1 MVNQTENSAEL
12 FAVVGAGYRTYE
24 PPKRKRTFREKLK
37 GKPIFSPI
45 LRFEKR
51 EIHTVFLCFPNL
63 ALTKNLSPR
72 LLAKSCGAALKTGI
86 SGRKTRKKEDRM
98 PKRKP
103 SFNTIYI
110 SERVQE
116 CLRPIARCA
125 LTTVVAPMGYGKTTA
140 INWFL
145 AEKTKGGK
153 AVAIRL
159 SIYSEK
165 LPMLWRSAQD
175 AFRFA
180 GLDVLSAFDFPT
192 GEAAATLVL
201 EELCRA
207 FSSGKTA
214 YYLFLDDFHLLR
226 DERAVRFICRISAR
240 LPENAHLI
248 VASRDRFL
256 PAGEIVRL
264 GGNLHQIGMEQ
275 LRLNHTELA
284 VYAHR
289 CGADLSEQQ
298 LEALLR
304 SSEGWFS
311 AIYLNL
317 RALSERGRLP
327 DGSSDIFEMF
337 TAAMIDPLEPDRQ
350 EFLAVMGLADE
361 FTAEMARFVTENPET
376 DAIIQD
382 LTCQNAFVTRLPDSQ
397 RYRFHHMMKEC
408 ALRKFHTLPQ
418 TVQTRYW
425 NRFGSWY
432 GAHGQYLHALGA
444 YGRSGNNDA
453 ALTIIEKDA
462 GNLLSALHP
471 EELLER
477 LNACPEEVLM
487 RHPTAILVLMRR
499 LFTWRQIPKMLQ
511 LKALLERAIAERS
524 DMPEEERGNLLGEC
538 DLIMSFLM
546 YNDITKMSQLH
557 RSASRQMS
565 RPAVTIQAGS
575 SWTFGSPSVLMM
587 YYRAPGELQKEMHEM
602 HECMPH
608 YYRIT
613 NGHGLGAELVMD
625 AEASFMQGKLREAEI
640 GLARARAAIAG
651 SGQEN
656 MALCCDF
663 LELRLLGSGG
673 RRRLDVKARAEALLA
688 RHDVVLLNMFESIL
702 AYYYALLQEAE
713 KIPDVFRIHRLDTV
727 NYFAPGKPMMELIEN
742 QVYLAQGEFPRVIG
756 RSEPQLAV
764 CESLHYALVALHIRL
779 QTASA
784 YEALGNRA
792 MARKLLVRALEDAEP
807 DGFVLPFA
815 ENAPYLMDHYS
826 ALSRELETPFAA
838 SVCEL
843 SGRWLSRQQTSG
855 SRQEPI
861 EALRELSERERS
873 VAQLMALRK
882 TNREIAETL
891 FLSEG
896 TVKQYI
902 NRIYSK
908 LQLTGTAQEKRRALT
923 ALLQKN

>member
-1 MVNQTENSAEL
+1 
-12 FAVVGAGYRTYE
+12 
-24 PPKRKRTFREKLK
+24 
-37 GKPIFSPI
+37 
-45 LRFEKR
+45 
-51 EIHTVFLCFPNL
+51 
-63 ALTKNLSPR
+63 
-72 LLAKSCGAALKTGI
+72 
-86 SGRKTRKKEDRM
+86 M

-264 GGNLHQIGMEQ
+264 GGNLHQIGMEH

-289 CGADLSEQQ
+289 CGAELSEQQ

-327 DGSSDIFEMF
+327 DASSDIFEMF
-337 TAAMIDPLEPDRQ
+337 TAAMIDPLPPGRQ

-408 ALRKFHTLPQ
+408 ALRKFRTLPEQ
-418 TVQTRYW
+418 SQICYW

-432 GAHGQYLHALGA
+432 GAQGQYLHALGA
-444 YGRSGNNDA
+444 YGRSGNSDA

-477 LNACPEEVLM
+477 LNACPEEVLT

-511 LKALLERAIAERS
+511 LKALLERAIAES
-524 DMPEEERGNLLGEC
+524 PDMPEEERGNLLGEC

-546 YNDITKMSQLH
+546 YNDITKMSELH

-565 RPAVTIQAGS
+565 RSAVTIQAGS

-587 YYRAPGELQKEMHEM
+587 YYRAPGELQKETHEM

-625 AEASFMQGKLREAEI
+625 AEASFMQGKLHEAEI

-713 KIPDVFRIHRLDTV
+713 KIPDVFRLHRLDTV

-756 RSEPQLAV
+756 RSEPLLSG

-792 MARKLLVRALEDAEP
+792 MARKLLARALEDAEP

-815 ENAPYLMDHYS
+815 ENAPYLMNHYS

-843 SGRWLSRQQTSG
+843 SERWLSRQQTSG

>member
-1 MVNQTENSAEL
+1 
-12 FAVVGAGYRTYE
+12 
-24 PPKRKRTFREKLK
+24 
-37 GKPIFSPI
+37 
-45 LRFEKR
+45 
-51 EIHTVFLCFPNL
+51 
-63 ALTKNLSPR
+63 
-72 LLAKSCGAALKTGI
+72 
-86 SGRKTRKKEDRM
+86 M

-264 GGNLHQIGMEQ
+264 GGNLHQIGMEH

-289 CGADLSEQQ
+289 CGAELSEQQ

-327 DGSSDIFEMF
+327 DASSDIFEMF
-337 TAAMIDPLEPDRQ
+337 TAAMIDPLPPGRQ

-408 ALRKFHTLPQ
+408 ALRKFRTLPEQ
-418 TVQTRYW
+418 SQICYW

-432 GAHGQYLHALGA
+432 GAQGQYLHALGA
-444 YGRSGNNDA
+444 YGRSGNSDA

-477 LNACPEEVLM
+477 LNACPEEVLT

-511 LKALLERAIAERS
+511 LKALLERAIAES
-524 DMPEEERGNLLGEC
+524 PDMPEEERGNLLGEC

-546 YNDITKMSQLH
+546 YNDITKMSELH

-587 YYRAPGELQKEMHEM
+587 YYRAPGELQKETREM

-625 AEASFMQGKLREAEI
+625 AEASFMQGKLHEAEI

-713 KIPDVFRIHRLDTV
+713 KIPDVFRLHRLDTV

-756 RSEPQLAV
+756 RSEPLLSG

-815 ENAPYLMDHYS
+815 ENAPYLMNHYS

-843 SGRWLSRQQTSG
+843 SERWLSRQQTSG

-861 EALRELSERERS
+861 EALRELSESERS

>member
-1 MVNQTENSAEL
+1 
-12 FAVVGAGYRTYE
+12 
-24 PPKRKRTFREKLK
+24 
-37 GKPIFSPI
+37 
-45 LRFEKR
+45 
-51 EIHTVFLCFPNL
+51 
-63 ALTKNLSPR
+63 
-72 LLAKSCGAALKTGI
+72 
-86 SGRKTRKKEDRM
+86 M

-110 SERVQE
+110 SKRVQE
-116 CLRPIARCA
+116 CLCPIAHCA

-153 AVAIRL
+153 AVAIRM

-180 GLDVLSAFDFPT
+180 GLDVLSAYDFPT

-240 LPENAHLI
+240 LPDNAHLI

-256 PAGEIVRL
+256 PEGEIVRL
-264 GGNLHQIGMEQ
+264 GGNLHQIGMEH

-289 CGADLSEQQ
+289 CGAELSEQQ

-327 DGSSDIFEMF
+327 DASSDIFEMF
-337 TAAMIDPLEPDRQ
+337 TAAMIDPLPPGRQ

-408 ALRKFHTLPQ
+408 ALRKFRTLPEQ
-418 TVQTRYW
+418 SQTRYW
-425 NRFGSWY
+425 NRFGVWY

-477 LNACPEEVLM
+477 LNACPEEVLT

-511 LKALLERAIAERS
+511 LKALLERAIAES
-524 DMPEEERGNLLGEC
+524 PDMPEEERGNLLGEC
-538 DLIMSFLM
+538 DLIMSFLL
-546 YNDITKMSQLH
+546 YNDITKMSRLH

-587 YYRAPGELQKEMHEM
+587 YYRAPGELQKETHEM

-640 GLARARAAIAG
+640 GLERARAAIAG
-651 SGQEN
+651 SRQEN

-663 LELRLLGSGG
+663 LELRLLRSGG
-673 RRRLDVKARAEALLA
+673 RHRLDIKARAEALLA

-702 AYYYALLQEAE
+702 AYYYALLQEPE
-713 KIPDVFRIHRLDTV
+713 KIPDVFRLHRLDTV

-756 RSEPQLAV
+756 RSEPLLSV
-764 CESLHYALVALHIRL
+764 CGSLHYALVALHIRL

-815 ENAPYLMDHYS
+815 ENAPYLMDLYL

-843 SGRWLSRQQTSG
+843 SERWLSQQQTSG

>member
-1 MVNQTENSAEL
+1 
-12 FAVVGAGYRTYE
+12 
-24 PPKRKRTFREKLK
+24 
-37 GKPIFSPI
+37 
-45 LRFEKR
+45 
-51 EIHTVFLCFPNL
+51 
-63 ALTKNLSPR
+63 
-72 LLAKSCGAALKTGI
+72 
-86 SGRKTRKKEDRM
+86 M

-264 GGNLHQIGMEQ
+264 GGNLHQIGMEH

-289 CGADLSEQQ
+289 CGAELSEQQ

-327 DGSSDIFEMF
+327 DASSDIFEMF
-337 TAAMIDPLEPDRQ
+337 TAAMIDPLPPGRQ

-408 ALRKFHTLPQ
+408 ALRKFRTLPEQ
-418 TVQTRYW
+418 SQICYW

-432 GAHGQYLHALGA
+432 GAHGQYLHALSA
-444 YGRSGNNDA
+444 YRMSGNSDA

-477 LNACPEEVLM
+477 LNACPEEVLT

-511 LKALLERAIAERS
+511 LKALLERAIAES
-524 DMPEEERGNLLGEC
+524 PDMPEEERGNLLGEC

-546 YNDITKMSQLH
+546 YNDITKMSELH

-587 YYRAPGELQKEMHEM
+587 YYRAPGELQKETHEM

-640 GLARARAAIAG
+640 GLERARAAIAG
-651 SGQEN
+651 SRQEN

-663 LELRLLGSGG
+663 LELRLLRSGG
-673 RRRLDVKARAEALLA
+673 RHRLDIKARAEALLA

-713 KIPDVFRIHRLDTV
+713 KIPDVFRLHRLDTV

-756 RSEPQLAV
+756 RSEPLLSG

-815 ENAPYLMDHYS
+815 ENAPYLMNHYS

-843 SGRWLSRQQTSG
+843 SERWLSRQQTSG

>member
-1 MVNQTENSAEL
+1 M
-12 FAVVGAGYRTYE
+12 
-24 PPKRKRTFREKLK
+24 
-37 GKPIFSPI
+37 
-45 LRFEKR
+45 
-51 EIHTVFLCFPNL
+51 
-63 ALTKNLSPR
+63 PR
-72 LLAKSCGAALKTGI
+72 
-86 SGRKTRKKEDRM
+86 
-98 PKRKP
+98 RKP

-116 CLRPIARCA
+116 CLHPIARCA

-153 AVAIRL
+153 AVAIRM

-192 GEAAATLVL
+192 SEAAATLVL

-264 GGNLHQIGMEQ
+264 GGNLHQIGMEH

-289 CGADLSEQQ
+289 CGAELSEQQ

-327 DGSSDIFEMF
+327 DASSDIFEMF
-337 TAAMIDPLEPDRQ
+337 TAAMIDPLPPGRQ

-408 ALRKFHTLPQ
+408 ALRKFRTLPEQ
-418 TVQTRYW
+418 SQICYW

-432 GAHGQYLHALGA
+432 GAHGQYLHALSA
-444 YGRSGNNDA
+444 YRMSGNSDA

-477 LNACPEEVLM
+477 LNACPEEVLT

-511 LKALLERAIAERS
+511 LKALLERAIAES
-524 DMPEEERGNLLGEC
+524 PDMPEEERGNLLGEC

-546 YNDITKMSQLH
+546 YNDITKMSELH

-587 YYRAPGELQKEMHEM
+587 YYRAPGELQKETHEM

-640 GLARARAAIAG
+640 GLERARAAIAG
-651 SGQEN
+651 SRQEN

-663 LELRLLGSGG
+663 LELRLLRSGG

-713 KIPDVFRIHRLDTV
+713 KIPDVFRLHRLDTV

-756 RSEPQLAV
+756 RSEPLLSG

-815 ENAPYLMDHYS
+815 ENAPYLMNHYS

-843 SGRWLSRQQTSG
+843 SERWLSRQQTSG

>member
-1 MVNQTENSAEL
+1 
-12 FAVVGAGYRTYE
+12 
-24 PPKRKRTFREKLK
+24 
-37 GKPIFSPI
+37 
-45 LRFEKR
+45 
-51 EIHTVFLCFPNL
+51 
-63 ALTKNLSPR
+63 
-72 LLAKSCGAALKTGI
+72 
-86 SGRKTRKKEDRM
+86 M

-110 SERVQE
+110 SKRVQE
-116 CLRPIARCA
+116 CLCPIAHCA

-153 AVAIRL
+153 AVAIRM

-180 GLDVLSAFDFPT
+180 GLDVLSAYDFPT

-240 LPENAHLI
+240 LPDNAHLI

-264 GGNLHQIGMEQ
+264 GGNLHQIGMEH

-289 CGADLSEQQ
+289 CGAELSEQQ

-327 DGSSDIFEMF
+327 DASSDIFETF
-337 TAAMIDPLEPDRQ
+337 TAAMIDPLPPGRQ

-408 ALRKFHTLPQ
+408 ALRKFRTLPEQ
-418 TVQTRYW
+418 SQICYW

-477 LNACPEEVLM
+477 LNACPEEVLT

-511 LKALLERAIAERS
+511 LKALLERAIAES
-524 DMPEEERGNLLGEC
+524 PDMPEEERGNLLGEC
-538 DLIMSFLM
+538 DLIMSFLL
-546 YNDITKMSQLH
+546 YNDITKMSRLH

-587 YYRAPGELQKEMHEM
+587 YYRAPGELQKETHEM

-640 GLARARAAIAG
+640 GLERARAAIAG

-663 LELRLLGSGG
+663 LELRLLRSGG
-673 RRRLDVKARAEALLA
+673 RRRLDIKARAEALLA

-702 AYYYALLQEAE
+702 AYYYALLQEPE
-713 KIPDVFRIHRLDTV
+713 KIPDVFRLHRLDTV

-756 RSEPQLAV
+756 RSEPLLSG

-815 ENAPYLMDHYS
+815 ENAPYLMNHYS

-838 SVCEL
+838 AVCEL
-843 SGRWLSRQQTSG
+843 SECWISRQQTSG

>member
-1 MVNQTENSAEL
+1 
-12 FAVVGAGYRTYE
+12 
-24 PPKRKRTFREKLK
+24 
-37 GKPIFSPI
+37 
-45 LRFEKR
+45 
-51 EIHTVFLCFPNL
+51 
-63 ALTKNLSPR
+63 
-72 LLAKSCGAALKTGI
+72 
-86 SGRKTRKKEDRM
+86 M

-264 GGNLHQIGMEQ
+264 GGNLHQIGMEH

-289 CGADLSEQQ
+289 CGAELSEQQ

-327 DGSSDIFEMF
+327 DASSDIFEMF
-337 TAAMIDPLEPDRQ
+337 TAAMIDPLPPGRQ

-408 ALRKFHTLPQ
+408 ALRKFRTLPEQ
-418 TVQTRYW
+418 SQICYW

-432 GAHGQYLHALGA
+432 GAQGQYLHALGA
-444 YGRSGNNDA
+444 YGRSGNSDA

-477 LNACPEEVLM
+477 LNACPEEVLT

-511 LKALLERAIAERS
+511 LKALLERAIAES
-524 DMPEEERGNLLGEC
+524 PDMPEEERGNLLGEC

-546 YNDITKMSQLH
+546 YNDITKMSELH

-587 YYRAPGELQKEMHEM
+587 YYRAPGELQKETREM

-625 AEASFMQGKLREAEI
+625 AEASFMQGKLHEAEI

-713 KIPDVFRIHRLDTV
+713 KIPDVFRLHRLDTV

-756 RSEPQLAV
+756 RSEPLLSG

-792 MARKLLVRALEDAEP
+792 MARKLLARALEDAEP

-815 ENAPYLMDHYS
+815 ENAPYLMNHYS

-843 SGRWLSRQQTSG
+843 SERWLSRQQTSG

>member
-1 MVNQTENSAEL
+1 
-12 FAVVGAGYRTYE
+12 
-24 PPKRKRTFREKLK
+24 
-37 GKPIFSPI
+37 
-45 LRFEKR
+45 
-51 EIHTVFLCFPNL
+51 
-63 ALTKNLSPR
+63 
-72 LLAKSCGAALKTGI
+72 
-86 SGRKTRKKEDRM
+86 M

-153 AVAIRL
+153 AVAIRM

-226 DERAVRFICRISAR
+226 DERAVRFICRISSR

-264 GGNLHQIGMEQ
+264 GGNLHQIGMEH

-289 CGADLSEQQ
+289 CGAELSEQQ

-327 DGSSDIFEMF
+327 DASSDIFEMF
-337 TAAMIDPLEPDRQ
+337 TAAMIDPLPPGRQ

-408 ALRKFHTLPQ
+408 ALRKFRTLPEQ
-418 TVQTRYW
+418 SQICYW

-432 GAHGQYLHALGA
+432 GAHGQYLHALSA
-444 YGRSGNNDA
+444 YRMSSNNDA

-477 LNACPEEVLM
+477 LNACPEEVLT

-511 LKALLERAIAERS
+511 LKALLERAIAES
-524 DMPEEERGNLLGEC
+524 PDMPEEERGNLLGEC

-546 YNDITKMSQLH
+546 YNDITKMSELH

-587 YYRAPGELQKEMHEM
+587 YYRAPGELQKETHEM

-713 KIPDVFRIHRLDTV
+713 KIPDVFRLHRLDTV

-756 RSEPQLAV
+756 RSEPLLSG

-815 ENAPYLMDHYS
+815 ENAPYLMNHYS

-843 SGRWLSRQQTSG
+843 SERWLSRQQTSG

>member
-1 MVNQTENSAEL
+1 
-12 FAVVGAGYRTYE
+12 
-24 PPKRKRTFREKLK
+24 
-37 GKPIFSPI
+37 
-45 LRFEKR
+45 
-51 EIHTVFLCFPNL
+51 
-63 ALTKNLSPR
+63 
-72 LLAKSCGAALKTGI
+72 
-86 SGRKTRKKEDRM
+86 M

-153 AVAIRL
+153 AVAIRM

-264 GGNLHQIGMEQ
+264 GGNLHQIGMEH

-289 CGADLSEQQ
+289 CGAELSEQQ

-327 DGSSDIFEMF
+327 DASSDIFEMF
-337 TAAMIDPLEPDRQ
+337 TAAMIDPLPPGRQ

-408 ALRKFHTLPQ
+408 ALRKFRTLPEQ
-418 TVQTRYW
+418 SQICYW

-432 GAHGQYLHALGA
+432 GAQGQYLHALGA
-444 YGRSGNNDA
+444 YGRSGNSDA

-477 LNACPEEVLM
+477 LNACPEEVLT

-511 LKALLERAIAERS
+511 LKALLERAIAES
-524 DMPEEERGNLLGEC
+524 PDMPEEERGNLLGEC

-546 YNDITKMSQLH
+546 YNDITKMSELH

-587 YYRAPGELQKEMHEM
+587 YYRAPGELQKETREM

-625 AEASFMQGKLREAEI
+625 AEASFMQGKLHEAEI

-713 KIPDVFRIHRLDTV
+713 KIPDVFRLHRLDTV

-756 RSEPQLAV
+756 RSEALMSG

-815 ENAPYLMDHYS
+815 ENAPYLMNHYS

-843 SGRWLSRQQTSG
+843 SERWLSRQQTSG

>member
-1 MVNQTENSAEL
+1 
-12 FAVVGAGYRTYE
+12 
-24 PPKRKRTFREKLK
+24 
-37 GKPIFSPI
+37 
-45 LRFEKR
+45 
-51 EIHTVFLCFPNL
+51 
-63 ALTKNLSPR
+63 
-72 LLAKSCGAALKTGI
+72 
-86 SGRKTRKKEDRM
+86 M

-153 AVAIRL
+153 AVAIRM

-264 GGNLHQIGMEQ
+264 GGNLHQIGMEH

-289 CGADLSEQQ
+289 CGAELSEQQ
-298 LEALLR
+298 MEALLR

-327 DGSSDIFEMF
+327 DASSDIFEMF
-337 TAAMIDPLEPDRQ
+337 TAAMIDPLPPGRQ

-408 ALRKFHTLPQ
+408 ALRKFRTLPEQ
-418 TVQTRYW
+418 SQICYW

-432 GAHGQYLHALGA
+432 GAQGQYLHALGA
-444 YGRSGNNDA
+444 YGRSGNSDA

-477 LNACPEEVLM
+477 LNACPEEVLT

-511 LKALLERAIAERS
+511 LKALLERAIAES
-524 DMPEEERGNLLGEC
+524 PDMPEEERGNLLGEC

-546 YNDITKMSQLH
+546 YNDITKMSELH

-587 YYRAPGELQKEMHEM
+587 YYRAPGELQKETHEM

-625 AEASFMQGKLREAEI
+625 AEASFMQGKLHEAEI

-673 RRRLDVKARAEALLA
+673 KRRLDVKARAEALLA

-713 KIPDVFRIHRLDTV
+713 KIPDVFRLHRLDTV

-756 RSEPQLAV
+756 RSEPLLSG

-815 ENAPYLMDHYS
+815 ENAPYLMNHYS

-838 SVCEL
+838 SVCEA
-843 SGRWLSRQQTSG
+843 SGQWLSRKETSG
-855 SRQEPI
+855 APCELP

>member
-1 MVNQTENSAEL
+1 
-12 FAVVGAGYRTYE
+12 
-24 PPKRKRTFREKLK
+24 
-37 GKPIFSPI
+37 
-45 LRFEKR
+45 
-51 EIHTVFLCFPNL
+51 
-63 ALTKNLSPR
+63 
-72 LLAKSCGAALKTGI
+72 
-86 SGRKTRKKEDRM
+86 M

-153 AVAIRL
+153 AVAIRM

-264 GGNLHQIGMEQ
+264 GGNLHQIGMEH

-289 CGADLSEQQ
+289 CGAELSEQQ

-327 DGSSDIFEMF
+327 DASSDIFEMF
-337 TAAMIDPLEPDRQ
+337 TAAMIDPLPPGRQ

-408 ALRKFHTLPQ
+408 ALRKFRTLPEQ
-418 TVQTRYW
+418 SQICYW

-432 GAHGQYLHALGA
+432 GAQGQYLHALSA
-444 YGRSGNNDA
+444 YRMSGNSDA

-477 LNACPEEVLM
+477 LNACPEEVLT

-511 LKALLERAIAERS
+511 LKALLERAIAES
-524 DMPEEERGNLLGEC
+524 PDMPEEERGNLLGEC

-546 YNDITKMSQLH
+546 YNDITKMSELH

-587 YYRAPGELQKEMHEM
+587 YYRAPGELQKETHEM

-663 LELRLLGSGG
+663 LELRLLRSGG

-713 KIPDVFRIHRLDTV
+713 KIPDVFRLHRLDTV

-756 RSEPQLAV
+756 RSEPLLSG

-815 ENAPYLMDHYS
+815 ENAPYLMNHYS

-838 SVCEL
+838 SVCEA
-843 SGRWLSRQQTSG
+843 SGQWLSRKETSG
-855 SRQEPI
+855 APCELP

>member
-1 MVNQTENSAEL
+1 
-12 FAVVGAGYRTYE
+12 
-24 PPKRKRTFREKLK
+24 
-37 GKPIFSPI
+37 
-45 LRFEKR
+45 
-51 EIHTVFLCFPNL
+51 
-63 ALTKNLSPR
+63 
-72 LLAKSCGAALKTGI
+72 
-86 SGRKTRKKEDRM
+86 M

-153 AVAIRL
+153 AVAIRM

-264 GGNLHQIGMEQ
+264 GGNLHQIGMEH

-289 CGADLSEQQ
+289 CGAELSEQQ

-327 DGSSDIFEMF
+327 DASSDIFEMF
-337 TAAMIDPLEPDRQ
+337 TAAMIDPLPPGRQ

-408 ALRKFHTLPQ
+408 ALRKFRTLPEQ
-418 TVQTRYW
+418 SQICYW

-432 GAHGQYLHALGA
+432 GAQGQYLHALGA
-444 YGRSGNNDA
+444 YGRSGNSDA

-477 LNACPEEVLM
+477 LNACPEEVLT

-511 LKALLERAIAERS
+511 LKALLERAIAES
-524 DMPEEERGNLLGEC
+524 PDMPEEERGNLLGEC

-546 YNDITKMSQLH
+546 YNDITKMSELH

-587 YYRAPGELQKEMHEM
+587 YYRAPGELQKETREM

-625 AEASFMQGKLREAEI
+625 AEASFMQGKLHEAEI

-702 AYYYALLQEAE
+702 ADYYALLQEAE
-713 KIPDVFRIHRLDTV
+713 KIPDVFRLHRLDTV

-756 RSEPQLAV
+756 RSEPLLSG

-815 ENAPYLMDHYS
+815 ENAPYLMNHYS

-843 SGRWLSRQQTSG
+843 SERWLSRQQTSG

-861 EALRELSERERS
+861 EALRELSESERS

>member
-1 MVNQTENSAEL
+1 
-12 FAVVGAGYRTYE
+12 
-24 PPKRKRTFREKLK
+24 
-37 GKPIFSPI
+37 
-45 LRFEKR
+45 
-51 EIHTVFLCFPNL
+51 
-63 ALTKNLSPR
+63 
-72 LLAKSCGAALKTGI
+72 
-86 SGRKTRKKEDRM
+86 M

-153 AVAIRL
+153 AVAIRM

-264 GGNLHQIGMEQ
+264 GGNLHQIGMEH

-289 CGADLSEQQ
+289 CGAELSEQQ

-327 DGSSDIFEMF
+327 DASSDIFEMF
-337 TAAMIDPLEPDRQ
+337 TAAMIDPLPPGRQ

-408 ALRKFHTLPQ
+408 ALRKFRTLPEQ
-418 TVQTRYW
+418 SQICYW

-432 GAHGQYLHALGA
+432 GAQGQYLHALGA
-444 YGRSGNNDA
+444 YGRSGISDA
-453 ALTIIEKDA
+453 ALTFIEKDA

-477 LNACPEEVLM
+477 LNACPEEVLT

-511 LKALLERAIAERS
+511 LKALLERAIAES
-524 DMPEEERGNLLGEC
+524 PDMPEEERGNLLGEC

-546 YNDITKMSQLH
+546 YNDITKMSELH

-587 YYRAPGELQKEMHEM
+587 YYRAPGELQKETREM

-625 AEASFMQGKLREAEI
+625 AEASFMQGKLHEAEI

-713 KIPDVFRIHRLDTV
+713 KIPDVFRLHRLDTV

-756 RSEPQLAV
+756 RSEPLLSG

-815 ENAPYLMDHYS
+815 ENAPYLMNHYS

-843 SGRWLSRQQTSG
+843 SERWLSRQQTSG

-861 EALRELSERERS
+861 EALRELSESERS

>member
-1 MVNQTENSAEL
+1 
-12 FAVVGAGYRTYE
+12 
-24 PPKRKRTFREKLK
+24 
-37 GKPIFSPI
+37 
-45 LRFEKR
+45 
-51 EIHTVFLCFPNL
+51 
-63 ALTKNLSPR
+63 
-72 LLAKSCGAALKTGI
+72 
-86 SGRKTRKKEDRM
+86 M

-264 GGNLHQIGMEQ
+264 GGNLHQIGMEH

-289 CGADLSEQQ
+289 CGAELSEQQ

-327 DGSSDIFEMF
+327 DASSDIFEMF
-337 TAAMIDPLEPDRQ
+337 TAAMIDPLPPDRQ

-408 ALRKFHTLPQ
+408 ALRKFRTLPEQ
-418 TVQTRYW
+418 SQICYW

-432 GAHGQYLHALGA
+432 GAQGQYLHALGA
-444 YGRSGNNDA
+444 YGRSGNSDA

-477 LNACPEEVLM
+477 LNACPEEVLT

-511 LKALLERAIAERS
+511 LKALLERAIAES
-524 DMPEEERGNLLGEC
+524 PDMPEEERGNLLGEC

-546 YNDITKMSQLH
+546 YNDITKMSELH

-587 YYRAPGELQKEMHEM
+587 YYRAPGELQKETREM

-625 AEASFMQGKLREAEI
+625 AEASFMQGKLHEAEI

-713 KIPDVFRIHRLDTV
+713 KIPDVFRLHRLDTV

-756 RSEPQLAV
+756 RSEPLLSG

-792 MARKLLVRALEDAEP
+792 MARKLLARALEDAEP

-815 ENAPYLMDHYS
+815 ENAPYLMNHYS

-843 SGRWLSRQQTSG
+843 SERWLSRQQTSG

>member
-1 MVNQTENSAEL
+1 
-12 FAVVGAGYRTYE
+12 
-24 PPKRKRTFREKLK
+24 
-37 GKPIFSPI
+37 
-45 LRFEKR
+45 
-51 EIHTVFLCFPNL
+51 
-63 ALTKNLSPR
+63 
-72 LLAKSCGAALKTGI
+72 
-86 SGRKTRKKEDRM
+86 M

-264 GGNLHQIGMEQ
+264 GGNLHQIGMEH

-289 CGADLSEQQ
+289 CGAELSEQQ

-327 DGSSDIFEMF
+327 DASSDIFEMF
-337 TAAMIDPLEPDRQ
+337 TAAMIDPLPPGRQ

-408 ALRKFHTLPQ
+408 ALRKFRTLPEQ
-418 TVQTRYW
+418 SQICYW

-432 GAHGQYLHALGA
+432 GAQGQYLHALSA
-444 YGRSGNNDA
+444 YRMSGNSDA

-477 LNACPEEVLM
+477 LNACPEEVLT

-511 LKALLERAIAERS
+511 LKALLERAIAES
-524 DMPEEERGNLLGEC
+524 PDMPEEERGNLLGEC

-546 YNDITKMSQLH
+546 YNDITKMSELH

-587 YYRAPGELQKEMHEM
+587 YYRAPGELQKETHEM

-640 GLARARAAIAG
+640 GLERARAAIVG

-663 LELRLLGSGG
+663 LELRLLRSGG

-713 KIPDVFRIHRLDTV
+713 KIPDVFRLHRLDTV

-756 RSEPQLAV
+756 RSEPLLSG

-815 ENAPYLMDHYS
+815 ENAPYLMNHYS

-843 SGRWLSRQQTSG
+843 SERWLSRQQTSG

>member
-1 MVNQTENSAEL
+1 
-12 FAVVGAGYRTYE
+12 
-24 PPKRKRTFREKLK
+24 
-37 GKPIFSPI
+37 
-45 LRFEKR
+45 
-51 EIHTVFLCFPNL
+51 
-63 ALTKNLSPR
+63 
-72 LLAKSCGAALKTGI
+72 
-86 SGRKTRKKEDRM
+86 M

-264 GGNLHQIGMEQ
+264 GGNLHQIGMEH

-289 CGADLSEQQ
+289 CGAELSEQQ

-327 DGSSDIFEMF
+327 DASSDIFEMF
-337 TAAMIDPLEPDRQ
+337 TAAMIDPLPPDRQ

-408 ALRKFHTLPQ
+408 ALRKFRTLPEQ
-418 TVQTRYW
+418 SQICYW

-432 GAHGQYLHALGA
+432 GAQGQYLHALGA
-444 YGRSGNNDA
+444 YGRSGNSDA

-477 LNACPEEVLM
+477 LNACPEEVLT

-511 LKALLERAIAERS
+511 LKALLERAIAES
-524 DMPEEERGNLLGEC
+524 PDMPEEERGNLLGEC

-546 YNDITKMSQLH
+546 YNDITKMSELH

-587 YYRAPGELQKEMHEM
+587 YYRAPGELQKETHEM

-625 AEASFMQGKLREAEI
+625 AEASFMQGKLHEAEI

-713 KIPDVFRIHRLDTV
+713 KIPDVFRLHRLDTV

-756 RSEPQLAV
+756 RSEPLLSG

-815 ENAPYLMDHYS
+815 ENAPYLMNHYS

-843 SGRWLSRQQTSG
+843 SERWLSRQQTSG

-861 EALRELSERERS
+861 EALRELSESERS

>member
-1 MVNQTENSAEL
+1 
-12 FAVVGAGYRTYE
+12 
-24 PPKRKRTFREKLK
+24 
-37 GKPIFSPI
+37 
-45 LRFEKR
+45 
-51 EIHTVFLCFPNL
+51 
-63 ALTKNLSPR
+63 
-72 LLAKSCGAALKTGI
+72 
-86 SGRKTRKKEDRM
+86 M

-264 GGNLHQIGMEQ
+264 GGNLHQIGMEH

-289 CGADLSEQQ
+289 CGAELSEQQ

-327 DGSSDIFEMF
+327 DASSDIFEMF
-337 TAAMIDPLEPDRQ
+337 TAAMIDPLPPGRQ
-350 EFLAVMGLADE
+350 EFLAVLGLADE
-361 FTAEMARFVTENPET
+361 FTAEMACFVTENPET

-408 ALRKFHTLPQ
+408 ALRKFRTLPEQ
-418 TVQTRYW
+418 SQICYW
-425 NRFGSWY
+425 NRFGVWY
-432 GAHGQYLHALGA
+432 GAHGQYLHALSA
-444 YGRSGNNDA
+444 YRMSGNSDA

-477 LNACPEEVLM
+477 LNACPEEVLT

-511 LKALLERAIAERS
+511 LKALLERAIAES
-524 DMPEEERGNLLGEC
+524 PDMPEEERGNLLGEC

-546 YNDITKMSQLH
+546 YNDITKMSELH

-587 YYRAPGELQKEMHEM
+587 YYRAPGELQKETHEM

-640 GLARARAAIAG
+640 GLERARAAIAG

-702 AYYYALLQEAE
+702 AYYYALLQEPE
-713 KIPDVFRIHRLDTV
+713 KIPDVFRLHRLDTV

-756 RSEPQLAV
+756 RSEPLLSG

-815 ENAPYLMDHYS
+815 ENAPYLMNHYS

-843 SGRWLSRQQTSG
+843 SERWLSRQQTSG

>member
-1 MVNQTENSAEL
+1 
-12 FAVVGAGYRTYE
+12 
-24 PPKRKRTFREKLK
+24 
-37 GKPIFSPI
+37 
-45 LRFEKR
+45 
-51 EIHTVFLCFPNL
+51 
-63 ALTKNLSPR
+63 
-72 LLAKSCGAALKTGI
+72 
-86 SGRKTRKKEDRM
+86 M

-153 AVAIRL
+153 AVAIRM

-264 GGNLHQIGMEQ
+264 GGNLHQIGMEH

-289 CGADLSEQQ
+289 CGAELSEQQ

-327 DGSSDIFEMF
+327 DANSDIFEMF
-337 TAAMIDPLEPDRQ
+337 TAAMIDPLPPGRQ

-408 ALRKFHTLPQ
+408 ALRKFRTLPEQ
-418 TVQTRYW
+418 SQICYW

-432 GAHGQYLHALGA
+432 GAQGQYLHALGA
-444 YGRSGNNDA
+444 YGRSGNSDA
-453 ALTIIEKDA
+453 VLTIIEKDA

-477 LNACPEEVLM
+477 LNACPEEVLT

-511 LKALLERAIAERS
+511 LKALLERAIAES
-524 DMPEEERGNLLGEC
+524 PDMPEEERGNLLGEC

-546 YNDITKMSQLH
+546 YNDITKMSELH

-587 YYRAPGELQKEMHEM
+587 YYRAPGELQKETHEM

-625 AEASFMQGKLREAEI
+625 AEASFMQGKLHEAEI

-713 KIPDVFRIHRLDTV
+713 KIPDVFRLHRLDTV

-756 RSEPQLAV
+756 RSEPLLSG

-815 ENAPYLMDHYS
+815 ENAPYLMNHYS

-843 SGRWLSRQQTSG
+843 SERWLSRQQTSG

-861 EALRELSERERS
+861 EALRELSESERS

>member
-1 MVNQTENSAEL
+1 
-12 FAVVGAGYRTYE
+12 
-24 PPKRKRTFREKLK
+24 
-37 GKPIFSPI
+37 
-45 LRFEKR
+45 
-51 EIHTVFLCFPNL
+51 
-63 ALTKNLSPR
+63 
-72 LLAKSCGAALKTGI
+72 
-86 SGRKTRKKEDRM
+86 M

-116 CLRPIARCA
+116 CLRPIAHCA

-264 GGNLHQIGMEQ
+264 GGNLHQIGMEH

-289 CGADLSEQQ
+289 CGAELSEQQ

-327 DGSSDIFEMF
+327 DASSDIFEMF
-337 TAAMIDPLEPDRQ
+337 TAAMIDPLPPGRQ

-408 ALRKFHTLPQ
+408 ALRKFRTLPEQ
-418 TVQTRYW
+418 SQICYW

-432 GAHGQYLHALGA
+432 GAQGQYLHALGA
-444 YGRSGNNDA
+444 YGRSGNSDA

-477 LNACPEEVLM
+477 LNACPEEVLT

-511 LKALLERAIAERS
+511 LKALLEQAIAES
-524 DMPEEERGNLLGEC
+524 PDMPEEERGNLLGEC

-546 YNDITKMSQLH
+546 YNDITKMSELH

-587 YYRAPGELQKEMHEM
+587 YYRAPGELQKETHEM

-713 KIPDVFRIHRLDTV
+713 KIPDVFRLHRLDTV

-756 RSEPQLAV
+756 RSEPLLSG

-815 ENAPYLMDHYS
+815 ENAPYLMNHYS

-843 SGRWLSRQQTSG
+843 SERWLSRQQTSG

>member
-1 MVNQTENSAEL
+1 
-12 FAVVGAGYRTYE
+12 
-24 PPKRKRTFREKLK
+24 
-37 GKPIFSPI
+37 
-45 LRFEKR
+45 
-51 EIHTVFLCFPNL
+51 
-63 ALTKNLSPR
+63 
-72 LLAKSCGAALKTGI
+72 
-86 SGRKTRKKEDRM
+86 M

-153 AVAIRL
+153 AVAIRM

-264 GGNLHQIGMEQ
+264 GGNLHQIGMEH

-289 CGADLSEQQ
+289 CGAELSEQQ

-327 DGSSDIFEMF
+327 DASSDIFEMF
-337 TAAMIDPLEPDRQ
+337 TAAMIDPLPPGRQ

-408 ALRKFHTLPQ
+408 ALRKFRTLPEQ
-418 TVQTRYW
+418 SQICYW

-432 GAHGQYLHALGA
+432 GAQGQYLHALGA
-444 YGRSGNNDA
+444 YGRSGNSDA

-462 GNLLSALHP
+462 RNLLSALHP

-477 LNACPEEVLM
+477 LNACPEEVLT

-511 LKALLERAIAERS
+511 LKALLERAIAES
-524 DMPEEERGNLLGEC
+524 PDMPEEERGNLLGEC

-546 YNDITKMSQLH
+546 YNDITKMSELH

-587 YYRAPGELQKEMHEM
+587 YYRAPGELQKETREM

-625 AEASFMQGKLREAEI
+625 AEASFMQGKLHEAEI

-713 KIPDVFRIHRLDTV
+713 KIPDVFRLHRLDTV

-756 RSEPQLAV
+756 RSEPLLSG

-815 ENAPYLMDHYS
+815 ENAPYLMNHYS

-843 SGRWLSRQQTSG
+843 SERWLSRQQTSG

-861 EALRELSERERS
+861 EALRELSESERS

>member
-1 MVNQTENSAEL
+1 
-12 FAVVGAGYRTYE
+12 
-24 PPKRKRTFREKLK
+24 
-37 GKPIFSPI
+37 
-45 LRFEKR
+45 
-51 EIHTVFLCFPNL
+51 
-63 ALTKNLSPR
+63 
-72 LLAKSCGAALKTGI
+72 
-86 SGRKTRKKEDRM
+86 M

-226 DERAVRFICRISAR
+226 DERAVRFICRISTR
-240 LPENAHLI
+240 LPDNAHLI

-264 GGNLHQIGMEQ
+264 GGNLHQIGMEH

-289 CGADLSEQQ
+289 CGAELSEQQ

-327 DGSSDIFEMF
+327 DASSDIFEMF
-337 TAAMIDPLEPDRQ
+337 TAAMIDPLPPGRQ

-408 ALRKFHTLPQ
+408 ALREFRTLPEQ
-418 TVQTRYW
+418 SQICYW

-432 GAHGQYLHALGA
+432 GAQGQYLHALGA
-444 YGRSGNNDA
+444 YGRSGNSDA

-477 LNACPEEVLM
+477 LNACPEEVLT

-511 LKALLERAIAERS
+511 LKALLERAIAES
-524 DMPEEERGNLLGEC
+524 PDMPEEERGNLLGEC

-546 YNDITKMSQLH
+546 YNDITKMSELH

-625 AEASFMQGKLREAEI
+625 AEASFMQGKLHEAEI
-640 GLARARAAIAG
+640 GLARARAAIVG

-663 LELRLLGSGG
+663 LELRLLRSGG

-713 KIPDVFRIHRLDTV
+713 KIPDVFRLHRLDTV

-756 RSEPQLAV
+756 RSEPLLSG

-815 ENAPYLMDHYS
+815 ENAPYLMNHYS

-838 SVCEL
+838 AVCEA
-843 SGRWLSRQQTSG
+843 SGQWLSRKETSG

>member
-1 MVNQTENSAEL
+1 
-12 FAVVGAGYRTYE
+12 
-24 PPKRKRTFREKLK
+24 
-37 GKPIFSPI
+37 
-45 LRFEKR
+45 
-51 EIHTVFLCFPNL
+51 
-63 ALTKNLSPR
+63 
-72 LLAKSCGAALKTGI
+72 
-86 SGRKTRKKEDRM
+86 M

-192 GEAAATLVL
+192 SEAAATLVL

-264 GGNLHQIGMEQ
+264 GGNLHQIGMEH

-289 CGADLSEQQ
+289 CGAELSEQQ

-327 DGSSDIFEMF
+327 DASSDIFEMF
-337 TAAMIDPLEPDRQ
+337 TAAMIDPLPPDRQ

-408 ALRKFHTLPQ
+408 ALRKFRTLPEQ
-418 TVQTRYW
+418 SQICYW

-432 GAHGQYLHALGA
+432 GAQGQYLHALGA
-444 YGRSGNNDA
+444 YGRSGNSDA

-477 LNACPEEVLM
+477 LNACPEEVLT

-511 LKALLERAIAERS
+511 LKALLERAIAQS
-524 DMPEEERGNLLGEC
+524 PDMPEEERGNLLGEC

-546 YNDITKMSQLH
+546 YNDITKMSELH

-587 YYRAPGELQKEMHEM
+587 YYRAPGELQKETHEM

-640 GLARARAAIAG
+640 GLERARAAIVG

-663 LELRLLGSGG
+663 LELRLLRSGG

-702 AYYYALLQEAE
+702 AYYYALLQEPE
-713 KIPDVFRIHRLDTV
+713 KIPDVFRLHRLDTV

-756 RSEPQLAV
+756 RSEPLLSV

-807 DGFVLPFA
+807 DGFMLPFA
-815 ENAPYLMDHYS
+815 ENAPYLMNHYS

-838 SVCEL
+838 SVCEA
-843 SGRWLSRQQTSG
+843 SGQWLSRQQTSG

-873 VAQLMALRK
+873 VAQMMALRK

>member
-1 MVNQTENSAEL
+1 
-12 FAVVGAGYRTYE
+12 
-24 PPKRKRTFREKLK
+24 
-37 GKPIFSPI
+37 
-45 LRFEKR
+45 
-51 EIHTVFLCFPNL
+51 
-63 ALTKNLSPR
+63 
-72 LLAKSCGAALKTGI
+72 
-86 SGRKTRKKEDRM
+86 M

-153 AVAIRL
+153 AVAIRM

-264 GGNLHQIGMEQ
+264 GGNLHQIGMEH

-289 CGADLSEQQ
+289 CGAELSEQQ

-327 DGSSDIFEMF
+327 DASSDIFEMF
-337 TAAMIDPLEPDRQ
+337 TAAMIDPLPPGRQ

-361 FTAEMARFVTENPET
+361 FTAEMARYVTENPET

-408 ALRKFHTLPQ
+408 ALRKFRTLPEQ
-418 TVQTRYW
+418 SQICYW

-432 GAHGQYLHALGA
+432 GAHGQYLHALSA
-444 YGRSGNNDA
+444 YRMSGNNDA

-477 LNACPEEVLM
+477 LNACPEEVLT

-511 LKALLERAIAERS
+511 LKALLERAIAES
-524 DMPEEERGNLLGEC
+524 PDMPEEERGNLLGEC

-546 YNDITKMSQLH
+546 YNDITKMSELH

-587 YYRAPGELQKEMHEM
+587 YYRAPGELQKETREM

-640 GLARARAAIAG
+640 GLERARAAIAG
-651 SGQEN
+651 SRQEN

-663 LELRLLGSGG
+663 LELRLLRSGG
-673 RRRLDVKARAEALLA
+673 RHGLDIKARAEALLA
-688 RHDVVLLNMFESIL
+688 RHDMVLLNMFESIL

-713 KIPDVFRIHRLDTV
+713 KIPDVFRLHRLDTV

-756 RSEPQLAV
+756 RSEPLLSG

-815 ENAPYLMDHYS
+815 ENAPYLMNHYS

-843 SGRWLSRQQTSG
+843 SERWLSRQQTSG

-861 EALRELSERERS
+861 EALRELSESERS

>member
-1 MVNQTENSAEL
+1 
-12 FAVVGAGYRTYE
+12 
-24 PPKRKRTFREKLK
+24 
-37 GKPIFSPI
+37 
-45 LRFEKR
+45 
-51 EIHTVFLCFPNL
+51 
-63 ALTKNLSPR
+63 
-72 LLAKSCGAALKTGI
+72 
-86 SGRKTRKKEDRM
+86 M

-153 AVAIRL
+153 AVAIRM

-264 GGNLHQIGMEQ
+264 GGNLHQIGMEH

-289 CGADLSEQQ
+289 CGAELSEQQ

-327 DGSSDIFEMF
+327 DASSDIFEMF
-337 TAAMIDPLEPDRQ
+337 TAAMIDPLPPGRQ

-408 ALRKFHTLPQ
+408 ALRKFRTLPEQ
-418 TVQTRYW
+418 SQICYW

-432 GAHGQYLHALGA
+432 GAQGQYLHALGA
-444 YGRSGNNDA
+444 YGRSGNSDA

-477 LNACPEEVLM
+477 LNACPEEVLT

-511 LKALLERAIAERS
+511 LKALLERAIAES
-524 DMPEEERGNLLGEC
+524 PDMPEEERGNLLGEC

-546 YNDITKMSQLH
+546 YNDITKMSELH

-587 YYRAPGELQKEMHEM
+587 YYRAPGELQKETREM

-625 AEASFMQGKLREAEI
+625 AEASFMQGKLHEAEI

-713 KIPDVFRIHRLDTV
+713 KIPDVFRLHRLDTV

-756 RSEPQLAV
+756 RSEPLLSG
-764 CESLHYALVALHIRL
+764 CERLHYALVALHIRL

-815 ENAPYLMDHYS
+815 ENAPYLMNHYS

-843 SGRWLSRQQTSG
+843 SERWLSRQQTSG

-861 EALRELSERERS
+861 EALRELSESERS

>member
-1 MVNQTENSAEL
+1 
-12 FAVVGAGYRTYE
+12 
-24 PPKRKRTFREKLK
+24 
-37 GKPIFSPI
+37 
-45 LRFEKR
+45 
-51 EIHTVFLCFPNL
+51 
-63 ALTKNLSPR
+63 
-72 LLAKSCGAALKTGI
+72 
-86 SGRKTRKKEDRM
+86 M

-153 AVAIRL
+153 AVAIRM

-192 GEAAATLVL
+192 SEAAATLVL

-264 GGNLHQIGMEQ
+264 GGNLHQIGMEH

-289 CGADLSEQQ
+289 CGAELSEQQ

-327 DGSSDIFEMF
+327 DASSDIFEMF
-337 TAAMIDPLEPDRQ
+337 TAAMIDPLPPDRQ

-408 ALRKFHTLPQ
+408 ALRKFRTLPEQ
-418 TVQTRYW
+418 SQICYW

-432 GAHGQYLHALGA
+432 GVQGQYLHALGA
-444 YGRSGNNDA
+444 YGRSGNSDA

-477 LNACPEEVLM
+477 LNACPEEVLT

-511 LKALLERAIAERS
+511 LKALLERAIAES
-524 DMPEEERGNLLGEC
+524 PDMPEEERGNLLGEC

-546 YNDITKMSQLH
+546 YNDITKMSELH

-565 RPAVTIQAGS
+565 RSAVTIQAGS

-587 YYRAPGELQKEMHEM
+587 YYRAPGELQKETHEM

-625 AEASFMQGKLREAEI
+625 AEASFMQGKLHEAEI

-713 KIPDVFRIHRLDTV
+713 KIPDVFRLHRLDTV

-756 RSEPQLAV
+756 RSEPLLSG

-792 MARKLLVRALEDAEP
+792 MARKLLARALEDAEP

-815 ENAPYLMDHYS
+815 ENAPYLMNHYS

-843 SGRWLSRQQTSG
+843 SERWLSRQQTSG

>member
-1 MVNQTENSAEL
+1 
-12 FAVVGAGYRTYE
+12 
-24 PPKRKRTFREKLK
+24 
-37 GKPIFSPI
+37 
-45 LRFEKR
+45 
-51 EIHTVFLCFPNL
+51 
-63 ALTKNLSPR
+63 
-72 LLAKSCGAALKTGI
+72 
-86 SGRKTRKKEDRM
+86 M

-153 AVAIRL
+153 AVAIRM

-264 GGNLHQIGMEQ
+264 GGNLHQIGMEH

-289 CGADLSEQQ
+289 CGAELSEQQ

-327 DGSSDIFEMF
+327 DASSDIFEMF
-337 TAAMIDPLEPDRQ
+337 TAAMIDPLPPGRQ

-408 ALRKFHTLPQ
+408 ALRKFRTLPEQ
-418 TVQTRYW
+418 SQICYW

-432 GAHGQYLHALGA
+432 GAQGQYLHALGA
-444 YGRSGNNDA
+444 YGRSGNSDA

-477 LNACPEEVLM
+477 LNACPEEVLT

-511 LKALLERAIAERS
+511 LKALLERAIAES
-524 DMPEEERGNLLGEC
+524 PDMPEEERGNLLGEC

-546 YNDITKMSQLH
+546 YNDITKMSELH

-587 YYRAPGELQKEMHEM
+587 YYRAPGELQKETREM

-625 AEASFMQGKLREAEI
+625 AEASFMQGKLHEAEI

-713 KIPDVFRIHRLDTV
+713 KIPDVFRLHRLDTV

-756 RSEPQLAV
+756 RSEPLLSG

-815 ENAPYLMDHYS
+815 ENAPYLMNHYS

-843 SGRWLSRQQTSG
+843 SERWLSRQQTSG

-861 EALRELSERERS
+861 EALRELSESERS

-908 LQLTGTAQEKRRALT
+908 LQLTGTAQEKRRALI
-923 ALLQKN
+923 ALFEKY

>member
-1 MVNQTENSAEL
+1 
-12 FAVVGAGYRTYE
+12 
-24 PPKRKRTFREKLK
+24 
-37 GKPIFSPI
+37 
-45 LRFEKR
+45 
-51 EIHTVFLCFPNL
+51 
-63 ALTKNLSPR
+63 
-72 LLAKSCGAALKTGI
+72 
-86 SGRKTRKKEDRM
+86 M

-153 AVAIRL
+153 AVAIRM

-264 GGNLHQIGMEQ
+264 GGNLHQIGMEH

-289 CGADLSEQQ
+289 CGAELSEQQ

-327 DGSSDIFEMF
+327 DASSDIFEMF
-337 TAAMIDPLEPDRQ
+337 TAAMIDPLPPDRQ

-408 ALRKFHTLPQ
+408 ALRKFRTLPEQ
-418 TVQTRYW
+418 SQICYW

-432 GAHGQYLHALGA
+432 GAQGQYLHALGA
-444 YGRSGNNDA
+444 YGRSGNSDA

-477 LNACPEEVLM
+477 LNACPEEVLT

-511 LKALLERAIAERS
+511 LKALLERAIAES
-524 DMPEEERGNLLGEC
+524 PDMPEEERGNLLGEC

-546 YNDITKMSQLH
+546 YNDITKMSELH

-587 YYRAPGELQKEMHEM
+587 YYRAPGELQKETHEM

-625 AEASFMQGKLREAEI
+625 AEASFMQGKLHEAEI

-713 KIPDVFRIHRLDTV
+713 RIPDVFRLHRLDTV

-756 RSEPQLAV
+756 RSEPLLSG

-815 ENAPYLMDHYS
+815 ENAPYLMNHYS

-843 SGRWLSRQQTSG
+843 SERWLSRQQTSG

-861 EALRELSERERS
+861 EALRELSESERS

>member
-1 MVNQTENSAEL
+1 
-12 FAVVGAGYRTYE
+12 
-24 PPKRKRTFREKLK
+24 
-37 GKPIFSPI
+37 
-45 LRFEKR
+45 
-51 EIHTVFLCFPNL
+51 
-63 ALTKNLSPR
+63 
-72 LLAKSCGAALKTGI
+72 
-86 SGRKTRKKEDRM
+86 M

-192 GEAAATLVL
+192 GEAAVTLVL

-264 GGNLHQIGMEQ
+264 GGNLHQIGMEH

-289 CGADLSEQQ
+289 CGAELSEQQ

-327 DGSSDIFEMF
+327 DASSDIFEMF
-337 TAAMIDPLEPDRQ
+337 TAAMIDPLPPDRQ

-408 ALRKFHTLPQ
+408 ALRKFRTLPEQ
-418 TVQTRYW
+418 SQICYW

-432 GAHGQYLHALGA
+432 GAQGQYLHALGD
-444 YGRSGNNDA
+444 YGRSGNSDA

-477 LNACPEEVLM
+477 LNACPEEVLT

-511 LKALLERAIAERS
+511 LKALLERAIAES
-524 DMPEEERGNLLGEC
+524 PDMPEEERGNLLGEC

-546 YNDITKMSQLH
+546 YNDITKMSELH

-587 YYRAPGELQKEMHEM
+587 YYRAPGELQKETHEM

-625 AEASFMQGKLREAEI
+625 AEASFMQGKLHEAEI

-713 KIPDVFRIHRLDTV
+713 RIPDVFRLHRLDTV

-756 RSEPQLAV
+756 RSEPLLSG

-815 ENAPYLMDHYS
+815 ENAPYLMNHYS

-843 SGRWLSRQQTSG
+843 SERWLSRQQTSG

-861 EALRELSERERS
+861 EALRELSESERS

>member
-1 MVNQTENSAEL
+1 
-12 FAVVGAGYRTYE
+12 
-24 PPKRKRTFREKLK
+24 
-37 GKPIFSPI
+37 
-45 LRFEKR
+45 
-51 EIHTVFLCFPNL
+51 
-63 ALTKNLSPR
+63 
-72 LLAKSCGAALKTGI
+72 
-86 SGRKTRKKEDRM
+86 M

-192 GEAAATLVL
+192 SEAAATLVL

-264 GGNLHQIGMEQ
+264 GGNLHQIGMEH

-289 CGADLSEQQ
+289 CGAELSEQQ

-327 DGSSDIFEMF
+327 DASSDIFEMF
-337 TAAMIDPLEPDRQ
+337 TAAMIDPLPPDRQ

-408 ALRKFHTLPQ
+408 ALRKFRTLPEQ
-418 TVQTRYW
+418 SQICYW

-432 GAHGQYLHALGA
+432 GVQGQYLHALGA
-444 YGRSGNNDA
+444 YGRSGNSDA

-477 LNACPEEVLM
+477 LNACPEEVLT

-511 LKALLERAIAERS
+511 LKALLERAIAES
-524 DMPEEERGNLLGEC
+524 PDMPEDERGNLLGEC

-546 YNDITKMSQLH
+546 YNDITKMSELH

-565 RPAVTIQAGS
+565 RSAVTIQAGS

-587 YYRAPGELQKEMHEM
+587 YYRAPGELQKETHEM

-625 AEASFMQGKLREAEI
+625 AEASFMQGKLHEAEI

-713 KIPDVFRIHRLDTV
+713 KIPDVFRLHRLDTV

-756 RSEPQLAV
+756 RSEPLLSG

-792 MARKLLVRALEDAEP
+792 MARKLLARALEDAEP

-815 ENAPYLMDHYS
+815 ENAPYLMNHYS

-843 SGRWLSRQQTSG
+843 SERWLSRQQTSG

>member
-1 MVNQTENSAEL
+1 
-12 FAVVGAGYRTYE
+12 
-24 PPKRKRTFREKLK
+24 
-37 GKPIFSPI
+37 
-45 LRFEKR
+45 
-51 EIHTVFLCFPNL
+51 
-63 ALTKNLSPR
+63 
-72 LLAKSCGAALKTGI
+72 
-86 SGRKTRKKEDRM
+86 M

-264 GGNLHQIGMEQ
+264 GGNLHQIGMEH

-289 CGADLSEQQ
+289 CGAELSEQQ

-327 DGSSDIFEMF
+327 DASSDIFEMF
-337 TAAMIDPLEPDRQ
+337 TAAMIDPLPPGRQ

-408 ALRKFHTLPQ
+408 ALRKFRTLPEQ
-418 TVQTRYW
+418 SQICYW

-432 GAHGQYLHALGA
+432 GAQGQYLHALGA
-444 YGRSGNNDA
+444 YGRSGNSDA

-477 LNACPEEVLM
+477 LNACPEEVLT

-511 LKALLERAIAERS
+511 LKVLLERAIAES
-524 DMPEEERGNLLGEC
+524 PDMPEEERGNLLGEC

-546 YNDITKMSQLH
+546 YNDITKMSELH

-587 YYRAPGELQKEMHEM
+587 YYRAPGELQKETHEM

-702 AYYYALLQEAE
+702 AYYYALLQETE
-713 KIPDVFRIHRLDTV
+713 KIPDVFRLHRLDTV

-756 RSEPQLAV
+756 RSEPLLSG

-815 ENAPYLMDHYS
+815 ENAPYLMNHYS

-843 SGRWLSRQQTSG
+843 SERWLSRQQTSG

>member
-1 MVNQTENSAEL
+1 
-12 FAVVGAGYRTYE
+12 
-24 PPKRKRTFREKLK
+24 
-37 GKPIFSPI
+37 
-45 LRFEKR
+45 
-51 EIHTVFLCFPNL
+51 
-63 ALTKNLSPR
+63 
-72 LLAKSCGAALKTGI
+72 
-86 SGRKTRKKEDRM
+86 M

-110 SERVQE
+110 SKRVQE
-116 CLRPIARCA
+116 CLCPIAHCA

-153 AVAIRL
+153 AVAIRM

-180 GLDVLSAFDFPT
+180 GLDVLSAYDFPT

-240 LPENAHLI
+240 LPDNAHLI

-264 GGNLHQIGMEQ
+264 GGNLHQIGMEH

-289 CGADLSEQQ
+289 CGAELSEQQ

-327 DGSSDIFEMF
+327 DASSDIFEMF
-337 TAAMIDPLEPDRQ
+337 TAAMIDPLPPGRQ

-408 ALRKFHTLPQ
+408 ALRKFRTLPEQ
-418 TVQTRYW
+418 SQICYW

-477 LNACPEEVLM
+477 LNACPEEVLT

-511 LKALLERAIAERS
+511 LKALLERAIAES
-524 DMPEEERGNLLGEC
+524 PDMPEEERGNLLGEC
-538 DLIMSFLM
+538 DLIMSFLL
-546 YNDITKMSQLH
+546 YNDITKMSRLH

-587 YYRAPGELQKEMHEM
+587 YYRAPGELQKETHEM

-640 GLARARAAIAG
+640 GLERARAAIAG

-663 LELRLLGSGG
+663 LELRLLRSGG
-673 RRRLDVKARAEALLA
+673 RHRLDIKARAEALLA

-713 KIPDVFRIHRLDTV
+713 KIPDVFRLHRLDTV

-756 RSEPQLAV
+756 RSEPLLSG

-815 ENAPYLMDHYS
+815 ENAPYLMNHYS

-838 SVCEL
+838 AVCEL
-843 SGRWLSRQQTSG
+843 SERWLSRQQTSG

>member
-1 MVNQTENSAEL
+1 
-12 FAVVGAGYRTYE
+12 
-24 PPKRKRTFREKLK
+24 
-37 GKPIFSPI
+37 
-45 LRFEKR
+45 
-51 EIHTVFLCFPNL
+51 
-63 ALTKNLSPR
+63 
-72 LLAKSCGAALKTGI
+72 
-86 SGRKTRKKEDRM
+86 M

-153 AVAIRL
+153 AVAIRM

-264 GGNLHQIGMEQ
+264 GGNLHQIGMEH

-289 CGADLSEQQ
+289 CGAELSEQQ

-327 DGSSDIFEMF
+327 DASSDIFEMF
-337 TAAMIDPLEPDRQ
+337 TAAMIDPLPPGRQ

-408 ALRKFHTLPQ
+408 ALRKFRTLPEQ
-418 TVQTRYW
+418 SQICYW

-432 GAHGQYLHALGA
+432 GAQGQYLHALGA
-444 YGRSGNNDA
+444 YGRSGNSDA

-477 LNACPEEVLM
+477 LNACPEEVLT

-511 LKALLERAIAERS
+511 LKALLERAIAES
-524 DMPEEERGNLLGEC
+524 PDMPEEERGNLLGEC

-546 YNDITKMSQLH
+546 YNDITKMSELH

-587 YYRAPGELQKEMHEM
+587 YYRAPGELQKETREM

-640 GLARARAAIAG
+640 GLERARAAIAG
-651 SGQEN
+651 SRQEN

-663 LELRLLGSGG
+663 LELRLLRSGG

-713 KIPDVFRIHRLDTV
+713 KIPDVFRLHRLDTV

-756 RSEPQLAV
+756 RSEPLLSG

-815 ENAPYLMDHYS
+815 ENAPYLMNHYS

-843 SGRWLSRQQTSG
+843 SERWLSRQQTSG

>member
-1 MVNQTENSAEL
+1 
-12 FAVVGAGYRTYE
+12 
-24 PPKRKRTFREKLK
+24 
-37 GKPIFSPI
+37 
-45 LRFEKR
+45 
-51 EIHTVFLCFPNL
+51 
-63 ALTKNLSPR
+63 
-72 LLAKSCGAALKTGI
+72 
-86 SGRKTRKKEDRM
+86 M

-153 AVAIRL
+153 AVAIRM

-264 GGNLHQIGMEQ
+264 GGNLHQIGMEH

-289 CGADLSEQQ
+289 CGAELSEQQ

-327 DGSSDIFEMF
+327 DASSDIFEMF
-337 TAAMIDPLEPDRQ
+337 TAAMIDPLPPGRQ

-408 ALRKFHTLPQ
+408 ALRKFRTLPEQ
-418 TVQTRYW
+418 SQICYW

-432 GAHGQYLHALGA
+432 GAQGQYLHALGA
-444 YGRSGNNDA
+444 YGRSGNSDA

-477 LNACPEEVLM
+477 LNACPEEVLT

-511 LKALLERAIAERS
+511 LKALLERAIAES
-524 DMPEEERGNLLGEC
+524 PDMPEEERGNLLGEC

-546 YNDITKMSQLH
+546 YNDITKMSELH

-587 YYRAPGELQKEMHEM
+587 YYRAPGELQKETREM

-625 AEASFMQGKLREAEI
+625 AEASFMQGKLHEAEI

-713 KIPDVFRIHRLDTV
+713 KIPYVFRLHRLDTV

-756 RSEPQLAV
+756 RSEPLLSG

-815 ENAPYLMDHYS
+815 ENAPYLMNHYS

-843 SGRWLSRQQTSG
+843 SERWLSRQQTSG

>member
-1 MVNQTENSAEL
+1 
-12 FAVVGAGYRTYE
+12 
-24 PPKRKRTFREKLK
+24 
-37 GKPIFSPI
+37 
-45 LRFEKR
+45 
-51 EIHTVFLCFPNL
+51 
-63 ALTKNLSPR
+63 
-72 LLAKSCGAALKTGI
+72 
-86 SGRKTRKKEDRM
+86 M

-153 AVAIRL
+153 AVAIRM

-264 GGNLHQIGMEQ
+264 GGNLHQIGMEH

-289 CGADLSEQQ
+289 CGAELSEQQ

-327 DGSSDIFEMF
+327 DASSDIFELF
-337 TAAMIDPLEPDRQ
+337 TAAMIDPLPPGRQ

-361 FTAEMARFVTENPET
+361 FTAEMALFVTENPET

-408 ALRKFHTLPQ
+408 ALRKFRTLPEQ
-418 TVQTRYW
+418 SQICYW

-432 GAHGQYLHALGA
+432 GAQGQYLHALGA
-444 YGRSGNNDA
+444 YGRSGNSDA

-477 LNACPEEVLM
+477 LNACPEEVLT

-511 LKALLERAIAERS
+511 LKALLERAIAES
-524 DMPEEERGNLLGEC
+524 PDMPEEERGNLLGEC

-546 YNDITKMSQLH
+546 YNDITKMSELH

-587 YYRAPGELQKEMHEM
+587 YYRAPGELQKETREM

-625 AEASFMQGKLREAEI
+625 AEASFMQGKLHEAEI

-713 KIPDVFRIHRLDTV
+713 KIPDVFRLHRLDTV

-756 RSEPQLAV
+756 RSEPLLSG

-815 ENAPYLMDHYS
+815 ENAPYLMNHYS

-843 SGRWLSRQQTSG
+843 SERWLSRQQTSG

-861 EALRELSERERS
+861 EALRELSESERS

>member
-1 MVNQTENSAEL
+1 
-12 FAVVGAGYRTYE
+12 
-24 PPKRKRTFREKLK
+24 
-37 GKPIFSPI
+37 
-45 LRFEKR
+45 
-51 EIHTVFLCFPNL
+51 
-63 ALTKNLSPR
+63 
-72 LLAKSCGAALKTGI
+72 
-86 SGRKTRKKEDRM
+86 M

-153 AVAIRL
+153 AVAIRM

-264 GGNLHQIGMEQ
+264 GGNLHQIGMEH

-289 CGADLSEQQ
+289 CGAELSEQQ

-327 DGSSDIFEMF
+327 DASSDIFEMF
-337 TAAMIDPLEPDRQ
+337 TAAMIDPLPPDRQ

-408 ALRKFHTLPQ
+408 ALRKFRTLPEQ
-418 TVQTRYW
+418 SQICYW

-432 GAHGQYLHALGA
+432 GVQGQYLHALGA
-444 YGRSGNNDA
+444 YGRSGNSDA

-477 LNACPEEVLM
+477 LNACPEEVLT

-511 LKALLERAIAERS
+511 LKALLERAIAES
-524 DMPEEERGNLLGEC
+524 PDMPEEERGNLLGEC

-546 YNDITKMSQLH
+546 YNDITKMSELH

-587 YYRAPGELQKEMHEM
+587 YYRAPGELQKETHEM

-625 AEASFMQGKLREAEI
+625 AEASFMQGKLHEAEI

-713 KIPDVFRIHRLDTV
+713 KIPDVFRLHRLDTV

-756 RSEPQLAV
+756 RSEPLLSG

-815 ENAPYLMDHYS
+815 ENAPYLMNHYS

-843 SGRWLSRQQTSG
+843 SERWLSRQQTSG

>member
-1 MVNQTENSAEL
+1 
-12 FAVVGAGYRTYE
+12 
-24 PPKRKRTFREKLK
+24 
-37 GKPIFSPI
+37 
-45 LRFEKR
+45 
-51 EIHTVFLCFPNL
+51 
-63 ALTKNLSPR
+63 
-72 LLAKSCGAALKTGI
+72 
-86 SGRKTRKKEDRM
+86 M

-159 SIYSEK
+159 SVYSEK

-240 LPENAHLI
+240 LPDNAHLI

-264 GGNLHQIGMEQ
+264 GGNLHQIGMEH

-289 CGADLSEQQ
+289 CGAELSEQQ

-327 DGSSDIFEMF
+327 DASSDIFEMF
-337 TAAMIDPLEPDRQ
+337 TAAMIDPLPPGRQ

-408 ALRKFHTLPQ
+408 ALRKFRTLPEQ
-418 TVQTRYW
+418 SQICYW

-432 GAHGQYLHALGA
+432 GAQGQYLHALGA
-444 YGRSGNNDA
+444 YGRSGNSDA

-511 LKALLERAIAERS
+511 LKALLERAIAES
-524 DMPEEERGNLLGEC
+524 PDMPEEERGNLLGEC

-587 YYRAPGELQKEMHEM
+587 YYRAPGELQKETHEM

-640 GLARARAAIAG
+640 GLERARAAIAG
-651 SGQEN
+651 SRQEN

-663 LELRLLGSGG
+663 LELRLLRSGG
-673 RRRLDVKARAEALLA
+673 RHRLDIKARAEALLA

-702 AYYYALLQEAE
+702 AYYYALLQEPE
-713 KIPDVFRIHRLDTV
+713 KIPDVFRLHRLDTV

-756 RSEPQLAV
+756 RSEPLLSG

-815 ENAPYLMDHYS
+815 ENAPYLMNHYS
-826 ALSRELETPFAA
+826 ALLRELETPFAA
-838 SVCEL
+838 AVCEL
-843 SGRWLSRQQTSG
+843 SERWLSRQQTSG

>member
-1 MVNQTENSAEL
+1 
-12 FAVVGAGYRTYE
+12 
-24 PPKRKRTFREKLK
+24 
-37 GKPIFSPI
+37 
-45 LRFEKR
+45 
-51 EIHTVFLCFPNL
+51 
-63 ALTKNLSPR
+63 
-72 LLAKSCGAALKTGI
+72 
-86 SGRKTRKKEDRM
+86 M

-153 AVAIRL
+153 AVAIRM

-192 GEAAATLVL
+192 GEAAVTLVL

-264 GGNLHQIGMEQ
+264 GGNLHQIGMEH

-289 CGADLSEQQ
+289 CGAELSEQQ

-327 DGSSDIFEMF
+327 DASSDIFEMF
-337 TAAMIDPLEPDRQ
+337 TAAMIDPLPPGRQ

-408 ALRKFHTLPQ
+408 ALRKFRTLPEQ
-418 TVQTRYW
+418 SQICYW

-432 GAHGQYLHALGA
+432 GAQGQYLHALGA
-444 YGRSGNNDA
+444 YGRSGNSDA

-477 LNACPEEVLM
+477 LNACPEEVLT

-511 LKALLERAIAERS
+511 LKALLERAIAES
-524 DMPEEERGNLLGEC
+524 PDMPEEERGNLLGEC

-546 YNDITKMSQLH
+546 YNDITKMSELH

-587 YYRAPGELQKEMHEM
+587 YYRAPGELQKETHEM

-625 AEASFMQGKLREAEI
+625 AEASFMQGKLHEAEI

-713 KIPDVFRIHRLDTV
+713 RIPDVFRLHRLDTV

-756 RSEPQLAV
+756 RSEPLLSG

-815 ENAPYLMDHYS
+815 ENAPYLMNHYS

-843 SGRWLSRQQTSG
+843 SERWLSRQQTSG

>member
-1 MVNQTENSAEL
+1 
-12 FAVVGAGYRTYE
+12 
-24 PPKRKRTFREKLK
+24 
-37 GKPIFSPI
+37 
-45 LRFEKR
+45 
-51 EIHTVFLCFPNL
+51 
-63 ALTKNLSPR
+63 
-72 LLAKSCGAALKTGI
+72 
-86 SGRKTRKKEDRM
+86 M

-264 GGNLHQIGMEQ
+264 GGNLHQIGMEH

-289 CGADLSEQQ
+289 CGAELSEQQ

-327 DGSSDIFEMF
+327 DASSDIFEMF
-337 TAAMIDPLEPDRQ
+337 TAAMIDPLPPGRQ

-408 ALRKFHTLPQ
+408 ALRKFRTLPEQ
-418 TVQTRYW
+418 SQICYW

-432 GAHGQYLHALGA
+432 GAQGQYLHALGA
-444 YGRSGNNDA
+444 YGRSGNSDA

-477 LNACPEEVLM
+477 LNACPEEVLT

-511 LKALLERAIAERS
+511 LKALLERAIAES
-524 DMPEEERGNLLGEC
+524 PDMPEEERGNLLGEC

-546 YNDITKMSQLH
+546 YNDITKMSELH

-587 YYRAPGELQKEMHEM
+587 YYRAPGELQKETREM

-625 AEASFMQGKLREAEI
+625 AEASFMQGKLHEAEI

-713 KIPDVFRIHRLDTV
+713 KIPDVFRLHRLDTV

-756 RSEPQLAV
+756 RSEPLLSG

-792 MARKLLVRALEDAEP
+792 MARRLLVRALEDAEP

-815 ENAPYLMDHYS
+815 ENAPYLMNHYS

-843 SGRWLSRQQTSG
+843 SERWLSRQQTSG

-861 EALRELSERERS
+861 EALRELSESERS

>member
-1 MVNQTENSAEL
+1 
-12 FAVVGAGYRTYE
+12 
-24 PPKRKRTFREKLK
+24 
-37 GKPIFSPI
+37 
-45 LRFEKR
+45 
-51 EIHTVFLCFPNL
+51 
-63 ALTKNLSPR
+63 
-72 LLAKSCGAALKTGI
+72 
-86 SGRKTRKKEDRM
+86 M

-192 GEAAATLVL
+192 GEAAAALVL

-264 GGNLHQIGMEQ
+264 GGNLHQIGMEH

-289 CGADLSEQQ
+289 CGAELSEQQ

-327 DGSSDIFEMF
+327 DASSDIFEMF
-337 TAAMIDPLEPDRQ
+337 TAAMIDPLPPGRQ

-408 ALRKFHTLPQ
+408 ALRKFRTLPEQ
-418 TVQTRYW
+418 SQICYW

-432 GAHGQYLHALGA
+432 GAQGQYLHALGA
-444 YGRSGNNDA
+444 YGRSGNSDA

-477 LNACPEEVLM
+477 LNACPEEVLT

-511 LKALLERAIAERS
+511 LKALLERAIAES
-524 DMPEEERGNLLGEC
+524 PDMPEEERGNLLGEC

-546 YNDITKMSQLH
+546 YNDITKMSELH

-587 YYRAPGELQKEMHEM
+587 YYRAPGELQKETHEM

-640 GLARARAAIAG
+640 GLERARAAIVG
-651 SGQEN
+651 SRQEN

-663 LELRLLGSGG
+663 LELRLLRSGG
-673 RRRLDVKARAEALLA
+673 RHRLDIKARAEALLA

-713 KIPDVFRIHRLDTV
+713 KIPDVFRLHRLDTV

-756 RSEPQLAV
+756 RSEPLLSG

-815 ENAPYLMDHYS
+815 ENAPYLMNHYS

-843 SGRWLSRQQTSG
+843 SERWLSRQQTSG

>member
-1 MVNQTENSAEL
+1 
-12 FAVVGAGYRTYE
+12 
-24 PPKRKRTFREKLK
+24 
-37 GKPIFSPI
+37 
-45 LRFEKR
+45 
-51 EIHTVFLCFPNL
+51 
-63 ALTKNLSPR
+63 
-72 LLAKSCGAALKTGI
+72 
-86 SGRKTRKKEDRM
+86 M

-116 CLRPIARCA
+116 CLRPIAHCA

-153 AVAIRL
+153 AVAIRM

-240 LPENAHLI
+240 LPDNAHLI

-264 GGNLHQIGMEQ
+264 GGNLHQIGMEH

-289 CGADLSEQQ
+289 CGAELSEQQ

-327 DGSSDIFEMF
+327 DASSDIFEMF
-337 TAAMIDPLEPDRQ
+337 TAAMIDPLSPDRQ

-361 FTAEMARFVTENPET
+361 FTAEIARFVTENPET

-408 ALRKFHTLPQ
+408 ALRKFRMLPEKSQ
-418 TVQTRYW
+418 ICYW

-432 GAHGQYLHALGA
+432 GAHGQYLHALSA
-444 YGRSGNNDA
+444 YRMSGNNDA

-511 LKALLERAIAERS
+511 LKALLERAIAES
-524 DMPEEERGNLLGEC
+524 TDMPEEERGNLLGEC

-587 YYRAPGELQKEMHEM
+587 YYRAPGELQKETHEM

-640 GLARARAAIAG
+640 GLERARAAIAG
-651 SGQEN
+651 SRQEN

-663 LELRLLGSGG
+663 LELRLLRSGG
-673 RRRLDVKARAEALLA
+673 RHRLDVKARAEALLA

-713 KIPDVFRIHRLDTV
+713 KIPDVFRLHRLDTV

-756 RSEPQLAV
+756 RSEPLLSG

-792 MARKLLVRALEDAEP
+792 MARKLLVRALEDAQP

-815 ENAPYLMDHYS
+815 ENAPYLMDLYL

-838 SVCEL
+838 AVCEA
-843 SGRWLSRQQTSG
+843 SGQWLSRKETSG
-855 SRQEPI
+855 APCELP

-882 TNREIAETL
+882 TNREIAEAL